1 MASKIDSTARAQQIK
16 ILTFIFLIQF
26 NAFFC
31 KTIIFM
37 SFDGP
42 EKIGYFI
49 FKKGGL
55 WYLTPLSTIFQ

>member
-1 MASKIDSTARAQQIK
+1 MPSIK